1 MRAGVRDER
10 RGGGVGRRRRKRG
23 ARGGANWRLGVRA
36 RAERTTNIPYM
47 FVTLGVSK
55 LSGWLNAFAF
65 CAESEGGHGMRTE
78 VWAGR

>member
-1 MRAGVRDER
+1 MRGATAAQVACT
-10 RGGGVGRRRRKRG
+10 GVGQLK
-23 ARGGANWRLGVRA
+23 AGVRA

-47 FVTLGVSK
+47 FVTPAVSK
-55 LSGWLNAFAF
+55 LSGWLNAYAF